1 MAGDYDLWKRFAKFE
16 KLVSLNVRFACH
28 RKSDNQ
34 LTVIKKKYYNEIG
47 KKQCLLNIFYPLRF
61 IFSLIYYPF
70 LKK

>member
-34 LTVIKKKYYNEIG
+34 LTVIKK
-47 KKQCLLNIFYPLRF
+47 NIIMKLAKNNAY
-61 IFSLIYYPF
+61 
-70 LKK
+70 